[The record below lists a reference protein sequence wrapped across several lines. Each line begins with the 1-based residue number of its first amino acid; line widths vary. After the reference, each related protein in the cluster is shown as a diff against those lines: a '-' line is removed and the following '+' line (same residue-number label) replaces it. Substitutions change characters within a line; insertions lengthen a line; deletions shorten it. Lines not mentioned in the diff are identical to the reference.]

1 MIFYYYEICYIKYS
15 REGFVGAFYIIFQ
28 LFMIINYF
36 KINFIFIKNIWT
48 MTSGCHL
55 EIGTSGSWVSIK
67 LQICHGILE
76 LIHWVLLACGVL
88 YCLNLLVVLR
98 I

>member
-1 MIFYYYEICYIKYS
+1 M
-15 REGFVGAFYIIFQ
+15 GAFYIIFQ

-48 MTSGCHL
+48 MTSGCHP
-55 EIGTSGSWVSIK
+55 EIGTSK

-76 LIHWVLLACGVL
+76 LIHCVLLACGVL